1 MKTLKT
7 LLIAVPFLFLVACG
21 GSNEKKGNSTD
32 TTSTTNDTTTNNTS
46 STTTDE
52 EKKEE
57 TNSTSS
63 SKGLK
68 RYGEESG
75 IITYEYTGMQTGKET
90 IYFDQWGMREAK
102 YTQASLKISGVT
114 QKKDEVAIIDNDWV
128 YTADLSKKT
137 GIKTKNQMLKQLMA
151 NANTTDMAELGKK
164 MLTAM
169 GGKKTGTE
177 EIAGKTCEVWEVAST
192 KTKIWIWKSITLK
205 TETNIM
211 GLSYTMV
218 AKEVKTGVSIPA
230 DKFKVPEDIDYKDL
244 SQMMKK

>member
-7 LLIAVPFLFLVACG
+7 LLIAVPFLFLLACG
-21 GSNEKKGNSTD
+21 GSNEKKESSSD
-32 TTSTTNDTTTNNTS
+32 SSSTTNDAATNNTS
-46 STTTDE
+46 STTTAD

-57 TNSTSS
+57 TINASS
-63 SKGLK
+63 SKGPK

-102 YTQASLKISGVT
+102 YTQASSKISGVT

-128 YTADLSKKT
+128 YTADLIKKT
-137 GIKTKNQMLKQLMA
+137 GVKTKNQMLKQLVA

-164 MLTAM
+164 MLTTM

-177 EIAGKTCEVWEVAST
+177 EIAGKTCEIWEVAS
-192 KTKIWIWKSITLK
+192 TKIWIWKSITLK

-218 AKEVKTGVSIPA
+218 AKEVKTGVNIPA
-230 DKFKVPEDIDYKDL
+230 DKFKAPEGVDYKDL